1 MADFYQLVGWEPAD
15 AEDLRLAK
23 AAPLLKAVQDNRD
36 FRLLACHQR
45 GADAGALTVEVTC
58 SGVPNRNSVGILTRE
73 RIAILVFANDLL
85 LPTVRMLRMDFPHVM
100 HINGTE
106 PNEPREPCLY
116 FEPTRAVMRTW
127 TAPQFLRR
135 IQWWLAST
143 ANDVLHVADQ
153 PLELPFFNSG
163 WELVLPAGFEA
174 LRSNPKQRFHLQAIG
189 PARRNEARTV
199 RVLPAQGE
207 SQGTWGLALFRCN
220 PLVHGRTIN
229 VPNTLGSLASELG
242 TRGVDFVTQLRTQLI
257 EDLSGTGEKL
267 ATDGNRF
274 AVLVELPIVRDLGG
288 IVERVQRIA
297 FLLLAGKLDLGLRVG
312 AYIKHEGTVYRFQE
326 IPGGNAMQEL
336 DWQSLPIM
344 PVAVLD
350 AAEPARLR
358 EYSGIKGDGPAAGV
372 LVGAG
377 ALGSALV
384 DLWSRG
390 GWGSWTVVDSD
401 HIKPHNLARHRAYD
415 GFVGESKAT
424 FARVISETIAPPG
437 VVCQALT
444 CDACDTKNDELTKAF
459 GAADFVLDCSTTLD
473 FPRLASTA
481 TTKARHASAF
491 LTPSGRDCVLLM
503 EDTQRKLR
511 LNTLEAQYYRALISR
526 PWGNDHLKGNLSTF
540 WSGASC
546 RDVSVKLE
554 YASILAHAAV
564 INQQVR
570 ALLESEEA
578 CVRIWARDPATGRVD
593 THRVPVYKPVEHHS
607 QAMTLRYDEG
617 LVRRL
622 RAMRQQYLPKETG
635 GVVVGYFDLNL
646 RELVLVDC
654 FPPPLDSTHSTTHFV
669 RGVQG
674 VLESVT
680 QAQKRT
686 AGVVG
691 YVGEWHSHPPG
702 HSALPSRD
710 DFIQLHKLSNDMAQ
724 DGLPILQVIVGEH
737 DISLQVL
744 GEVLR

>member
-1 MADFYQLVGWEPAD
+1 MTELHKVIFYPVGNGDTEQLILDNGRRVLFDFCHRSKSEDESTPEIDLKKRLKEELKEAKRDYFDVVAFTHADNDHIQGSTEFFWLQHAKKYQNDERIKIRELWVPAAMLLETAD
-15 AEDLRLAK
+15 NDQQSDEFVLLRQEA
-23 AAPLLKAVQDNRD
+23 R
-36 FRLLACHQR
+36 FRLLEGKDIR
-45 GADAGALTVEVTC
+45 VFSKPPALRDWLEAALKE
-58 SGVPNRNSVGILTRE
+58 RN
-73 RIAILVFANDLL
+73 
-85 LPTVRMLRMDFPHVM
+85 
-100 HINGTE
+100 
-106 PNEPREPCLY
+106 
-116 FEPTRAVMRTW
+116 
-127 TAPQFLRR
+127 
-135 IQWWLAST
+135 
-143 ANDVLHVADQ
+143 
-153 PLELPFFNSG
+153 
-163 WELVLPAGFEA
+163 LPANA
-174 LRSNPKQRFHLQAIG
+174 RDHL
-189 PARRNEARTV
+189 
-199 RVLPAQGE
+199 
-207 SQGTWGLALFRCN
+207 
-220 PLVHGRTIN
+220 
-229 VPNTLGSLASELG
+229 
-242 TRGVDFVTQLRTQLI
+242 FVNA
-257 EDLSGTGEKL
+257 G
-267 ATDGNRF
+267 TDGNRF

-437 VVCQALT
+437 VVRQALT
-444 CDACDTKNDELTKAF
+444 CDACDTKNDQLTKAF

-554 YASILAHAAV
+554 YASILAHAAI

-607 QAMTLRYDEG
+607 QAVTLRYDEG

-669 RGVQG
+669 RGVRG